1 MFNNLNTEDL
11 IKSIRGLQMTGKEQQ
26 LHYSQGKNSGT
37 LSCAFILQTKHHNLK
52 NKYFKQESVDA
63 FPQVFPCHLI
73 CGLGPRILHKRPDVS
88 VEKFTY
94 FSPCFPSNSHQQKFT
109 YSDRSRALIS
119 LLRQHLQHFCV
130 QTHRTSCEES
140 ANPNP

>member
-52 NKYFKQESVDA
+52 NKYFKQESIDA
-63 FPQVFPCHLI
+63 F
-73 CGLGPRILHKRPDVS
+73 
-88 VEKFTY
+88 
-94 FSPCFPSNSHQQKFT
+94 SPG
-109 YSDRSRALIS
+109 IS
-119 LLRQHLQHFCV
+119 LSFNLCNRTQDFAQTARCFC
-130 QTHRTSCEES
+130 
-140 ANPNP
+140 